1 MHADSYPA
9 ADGRP
14 DRGKKRPAAGV
25 PPLSKNRQGEGVP
38 ESDDDDDAWFVHV
51 QPSPAAPSSPSVA
64 AAVLFDEPNSQPPP
78 SMTPEQWSAEPD
90 GAASKARIEA
100 TDGAALKAR
109 IEARL
114 STEAR
119 QALESLKAT
128 CNKMDKIQ
136 VDKIQVALN

>member
-25 PPLSKNRQGEGVP
+25 PPLSKNRPGEGAS
-38 ESDDDDDAWFVHV
+38 ESDDDDDAYLVQV

-78 SMTPEQWSAEPD
+78 SMTPEQWSAKPD

-109 IEARL
+109 IEATL
-114 STEAR
+114 SPEAL

-128 CNKMDKIQ
+128 CKKMDRY
-136 VDKIQVALN
+136 KIQVALN